1 MSYNKDK
8 ETLVSV
14 VMNKDQ
20 VDKLDEIK
28 VKLDIKRGY
37 IIRRF
42 VDEGMEKYHSNNKQ
56 LVGSD
61 LDPMTIS

>member
-1 MSYNKDK
+1 MSHNK
-8 ETLVSV
+8 ETEQLVSV
-14 VMNKDQ
+14 VMKQDQ

-28 VKLDIKRGY
+28 VKLDVKRGY

-42 VDEGMEKYHSNNKQ
+42 VEEGMEKYHSNNKQ

>member
-1 MSYNKDK
+1 MSYNK
-8 ETLVSV
+8 ETQTLVSV
-14 VMNKDQ
+14 VMDNQQ
-20 VDKLDEIK
+20 VDLLDEIK
-28 VKLDIKRGY
+28 NTLDIKRGY

-56 LVGSD
+56 LIGSN

>member
-1 MSYNKDK
+1 MSYNK
-8 ETLVSV
+8 ETQTLVSV
-14 VMNKDQ
+14 VMDNQQ
-20 VDKLDEIK
+20 VDLLDEIK
-28 VKLDIKRGY
+28 NTLDIKRGY

-42 VDEGMEKYHSNNKQ
+42 VDEGMEKYHSNNKR